1 MGKNNAL
8 NIIHSVFTAIEFA
21 AVFLMAAVIVVCG
34 ILL

>member
-8 NIIHSVFTAIEFA
+8 NIIHSVFTAIEFT